1 MAVMY
6 NQWAPGVFNSGDR
19 VRFNGV
25 VYEAT
30 SARAATDT
38 DNPQLDTAN
47 WKVVAV
53 IRIQDYN
60 SLIEAVRL
68 ELNVDD
74 DRINSSIPF
83 FIQMSEQSFQT
94 RIRAPIRRAR
104 MLLTIDDQ
112 SRVDV
117 PEDLL
122 QVINLRINQDD
133 TAGDSIMSRGGT
145 EILAGNYEEYKDLQR
160 YYQSNIGFGTG
171 RAIPTNYE
179 APVYWFD
186 DRYFYVAPN
195 LEMGTVLEL
204 YYYATIPQLGTT
216 VNLVNQNGDPI
227 NSTGETVTQWVNAGN
242 SANTFVQA
250 TDMVEVNWFV
260 TAAPQMLLYG
270 ALTNAQAYL
279 KDDERIALWQARFD
293 AAEAETQLLIDR
305 FDEGRHHTQQL
316 FNAYSV

>member
-6 NQWAPGVFNSGDR
+6 NQWAPGVFNAGDR

-74 DRINSSIPF
+74 DRINSSITF

-94 RIRAPIRRAR
+94 RIRAPIQRAR

-195 LEMGTVLEL
+195 LE
-204 YYYATIPQLGTT
+204 Q
-216 VNLVNQNGDPI
+216 
-227 NSTGETVTQWVNAGN
+227 
-242 SANTFVQA
+242 
-250 TDMVEVNWFV
+250 
-260 TAAPQMLLYG
+260 
-270 ALTNAQAYL
+270 
-279 KDDERIALWQARFD
+279 
-293 AAEAETQLLIDR
+293 
-305 FDEGRHHTQQL
+305 
-316 FNAYSV
+316 

>member
-94 RIRAPIRRAR
+94 RIRAPIQRAR

-145 EILAGNYEEYKDLQR
+145 EILAGNYEEYKDC
-160 YYQSNIGFGTG
+160 
-171 RAIPTNYE
+171 
-179 APVYWFD
+179 
-186 DRYFYVAPN
+186 
-195 LEMGTVLEL
+195 
-204 YYYATIPQLGTT
+204 
-216 VNLVNQNGDPI
+216 
-227 NSTGETVTQWVNAGN
+227 
-242 SANTFVQA
+242 
-250 TDMVEVNWFV
+250 
-260 TAAPQMLLYG
+260 LLY
-270 ALTNAQAYL
+270 TSPSPR
-279 KDDERIALWQARFD
+279 D
-293 AAEAETQLLIDR
+293 
-305 FDEGRHHTQQL
+305 
-316 FNAYSV
+316 S